1 MESLHNYGMKEKILF
16 ATRIGD
22 EEWKEELITDNEEN
36 IEAATNWAIKNGF
49 DRIRIAEID
58 LSIIPDFTKVL
69 K

>member
-1 MESLHNYGMKEKILF
+1 MKEKILF

-36 IEAATNWAIKNGF
+36 IEAATAWAIKNGF

-58 LSIIPDFTKVL
+58 LSIIPDFTKTIRR
-69 K
+69 